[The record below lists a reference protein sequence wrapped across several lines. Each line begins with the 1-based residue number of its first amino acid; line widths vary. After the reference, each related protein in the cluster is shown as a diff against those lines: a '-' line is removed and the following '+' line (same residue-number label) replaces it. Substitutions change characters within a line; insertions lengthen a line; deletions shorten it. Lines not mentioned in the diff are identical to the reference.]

1 MGTSQI
7 HFEGLLKKYF
17 KFSFYTGLEGE
28 TMLFFF
34 KKKIPKNKP
43 RQEQNQ

>member
-7 HFEGLLKKYF
+7 HFGGLLKKYF

-28 TMLFFF
+28 TMFFF
-34 KKKIPKNKP
+34 FFFNPKNKP